1 MDREAWRAA
10 LHWIAKSWTRLSDW
24 TELTDE
30 WFLKEIKNLN
40 FCQKTYVCRS
50 EDLMFKVAV
59 LSKLVY
65 RFNAVSIKIPDFSFI
80 ETEKIILKLL
90 VESMEP
96 KNSEQE

>member
-1 MDREAWRAA
+1 
-10 LHWIAKSWTRLSDW
+10 
-24 TELTDE
+24 
-30 WFLKEIKNLN
+30 
-40 FCQKTYVCRS
+40 
-50 EDLMFKVAV
+50 MFKVAV

-80 ETEKIILKLL
+80 ETDKMILKLL

>member
-80 ETEKIILKLL
+80 ETDKMILKLL